1 MKTWNLVTISGS
13 TPEIMEYCR
22 QLYHLYTKVTDREYF
37 RLAPRGGNNPGT
49 YKRFHEKMKE
59 ISRRYPDETLT
70 LEYSFSLS
78 DNRKLMRTVVYKNGT
93 QIQTDLLTVPEE

>member
-1 MKTWNLVTISGS
+1 
-13 TPEIMEYCR
+13 
-22 QLYHLYTKVTDREYF
+22 
-37 RLAPRGGNNPGT
+37 
-49 YKRFHEKMKE
+49 MKE